1 MLVNRNIMRV
11 FFKMRR
17 RPNIRKGVLHLDGKK
32 KIQKGRFFATALPFL
47 AQTASLFVAKFLFE
61 GKRKKK

>member
-1 MLVNRNIMRV
+1 
-11 FFKMRR
+11 MRR